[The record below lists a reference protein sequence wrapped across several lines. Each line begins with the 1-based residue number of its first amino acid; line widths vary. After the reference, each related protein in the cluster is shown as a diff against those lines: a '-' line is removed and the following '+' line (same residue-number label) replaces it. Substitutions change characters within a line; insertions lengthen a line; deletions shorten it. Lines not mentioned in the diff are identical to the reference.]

1 MRLANITIGVLL
13 GFVPTLAAAADWTN
27 HPENTWVRESPREG
41 APSPRYLYEGSG
53 AWDPWEQKF
62 IRWGGHD
69 GIPQGFHLFLWD
81 LKTGRWQQ
89 RFPNTSPP
97 GSCCIDGANV
107 FDVANRCFVRF
118 PGASLGHGWQ
128 WSRGVHLKRS
138 HVWLYDPKMRGWTN
152 MRPPPYKEP
161 PKYSRDVLGSLDA
174 GGTYDANHQ
183 VAISFGGQGD
193 AGGMNNLFVYDAYA
207 NRLERLDA
215 ANSPSP
221 RDGMGI
227 CYDTT
232 NDCLVVFGSQ
242 YGDDEQTWIYRYR
255 TNRWEALDLKPRPPG
270 KKRKTYSTIPKMAFD
285 SVNGVCV
292 CVVWLEE
299 KGGALET
306 WALDVAKLQWTKMNP
321 AVEPEPTGSRA
332 RNMGF
337 DPALNLVFLE
347 SVNPK
352 GEARI
357 WTYRY
362 RKAPPSDRPE
372 PPTDLT
378 VVTDPGK
385 ATLTW
390 KPSPSAGIREY
401 RVYRAETD
409 KPWLAE
415 FALIGTV
422 ESDSAENA
430 LYDARGFR
438 VPNGYKFD
446 DSGLETGKVYIYTIR
461 VVDKSGRE
469 SRDGLKVRTQPR
481 VLNPLLSNSAPNTVY
496 ATVIGPKEVGLDW
509 ARGRGLVAAGT
520 PRYNVYRGLVHV
532 ATNTTLKGSWG
543 CNDPEYV
550 EPVVDRVLDLTD
562 IQKIAEI
569 PAPAVWLRA
578 RCLRLPRRRLSRSP
592 IPLRRQDRRFDAQR
606 VRIGRLQVRSIRVYR
621 PGGERRRDR
630 ERAFAYALT
639 IPAEPENVMLRE
651 TGGDA
656 EIKWSPIWSRTT
668 RGEGYRVYRVESRT
682 VTRLTPE
689 LITENSFTIRNAGHA
704 RFVVVAVDSLGQE
717 GQPSSPVWSGQSYQG
732 FFEGPWHQ

>member
-1 MRLANITIGVLL
+1 MRVANSAIGVIFASL
-13 GFVPTLAAAADWTN
+13 PALAGAADWAS
-27 HPENTWVRESPREG
+27 HPENTWVKQSPREG

-53 AWDPWEQKF
+53 AWNPWSGQF

-81 LKTGRWQQ
+81 LETGKWEQK
-89 RFPNTSPP
+89 FPNTSPP

-107 FDVANRCFVRF
+107 FDVANGCFVRF

-138 HVWLYDPKMRGWTN
+138 HVWLYDPANNTWTN

-161 PKYSRDVLGSLDA
+161 PKYSREVLGSLDA
-174 GGTYDANHQ
+174 GGTYDANHE

-215 ANSPSP
+215 ANPPSP

-232 NDCLVVFGSQ
+232 NDCLVVFGGQ
-242 YGDDEQTWIYRYR
+242 YTDDEKTWIYRYR
-255 TNRWEALDLKPRPPG
+255 TNRWEAHDLNPRPPG

-332 RNMGF
+332 RNMGY

-347 SVNPK
+347 CVTPK

-362 RKAPPSDRPE
+362 RKAQPTDRPE
-372 PPTDLT
+372 PPASLLLR
-378 VVTDPGK
+378 TDPGK

-390 KPSPSAGIREY
+390 ERSPSPGVREY
-401 RVYRAETD
+401 RVYRAQTD

-415 FALIGTV
+415 FAHVGTV
-422 ESDSAENA
+422 KGSAAKDPQYE
-430 LYDARGFR
+430 
-438 VPNGYKFD
+438 
-446 DSGLETGKVYIYTIR
+446 DSGLEATKVYIYTVR
-461 VVDKSGRE
+461 AAGANGQE
-469 SRDGLKVRTQPR
+469 SRDSVKARTQPR
-481 VLNPLLSNSAPNTVY
+481 VVRQVFVIVENAKKVRLLWAD
-496 ATVIGPKEVGLDW
+496 GGRDDKVGC
-509 ARGRGLVAAGT
+509 
-520 PRYNVYRGLVHV
+520 NVYRGLVHV
-532 ATNTTLKGSWG
+532 ATNTTSKGSWG
-543 CNDPEYV
+543 YNDPEYP
-550 EPVVDRVLDLTD
+550 EPVVDRVLDITGIRKVMDVKASLTPCFPVTVD
-562 IQKIAEI
+562 LTNKGPESADYKY
-569 PAPAVWLRA
+569 AVYAYIVRA
-578 RCLRLPRRRLSRSP
+578 VNRLGTESGPSP
-592 IPLRRQDRRFDAQR
+592 
-606 VRIGRLQVRSIRVYR
+606 
-621 PGGERRRDR
+621 
-630 ERAFAYALT
+630 YALT
-639 IPAEPENVMLRE
+639 IPAEPENVLLRE
-651 TGGDA
+651 KGRDA
-656 EIKWSPIWSRTT
+656 EIKWNGDSAA
-668 RGEGYRVYRVESRT
+668 GYRVYRVDSRSI
-682 VTRLTPE
+682 TRLMPDPILRFPE
-689 LITENSFTIRNAGHA
+689 MTFTVRNAGHA
-704 RFVVVAVDSLGQE
+704 RYVVVGVDSLGQE

-732 FFEGPWHQ
+732 FFTGEWHQ